1 MGKAIS
7 KEIIEQIPVLYARYG
22 CQATVAKMLNISTS
36 SVKKYLD
43 LNSNQEQIEE
53 IKQQMAKDKAEVA
66 EYIKQLFHKEVSKRN
81 WILLEEYRKKGI
93 TYKQTLQTL
102 QYFYDIKH
110 NSVAKANGS
119 IGIVIYVYEEA
130 KEYYTRIKQQQEK
143 IANSLQKQLEKP
155 TITINIKSSEIN
167 NKKRQT
173 KKNKKIIDLQG
184 IE

>member
-66 EYIKQLFHKEVSKRN
+66 EYIKQLFHQEVSKRN

-110 NSVAKANGS
+110 NPVSKANGS
-119 IGIVIYVYEEA
+119 IGIVLCVYEEA

-143 IANSLQKQLEKP
+143 IANSLQRQLDKP
-155 TITINIKSSEIN
+155 TIIIDIKSSEIN
-167 NKKRQT
+167 NKKRQA

>member
-66 EYIKQLFHKEVSKRN
+66 EYIKRLFHKEVSKRN

-119 IGIVIYVYEEA
+119 IGM
-130 KEYYTRIKQQQEK
+130 
-143 IANSLQKQLEKP
+143 
-155 TITINIKSSEIN
+155 
-167 NKKRQT
+167 
-173 KKNKKIIDLQG
+173 
-184 IE
+184 